1 MALAIVLVI
10 HTLYAPYHITK
21 FHIRCKPQ
29 FIREEYPKRELTGR
43 FKYVNKILILPI
55 LSRL

>member
-43 FKYVNKILILPI
+43 CKYINEIL
-55 LSRL
+55 

>member
-29 FIREEYPKRELTGR
+29 FIKEYPKRELTGR
-43 FKYVNKILILPI
+43 CKYVNKTLIFPI